1 MTCWSTS
8 STLKSAFKGLNQYG
22 LTDKASARGTERR
35 LFGPGVSLQTGF
47 SKCLLRVFTF
57 NLMHL
62 DDTESKHIHT
72 ESLHRSSLLAH
83 SM

>member
-1 MTCWSTS
+1 MN
-8 STLKSAFKGLNQYG
+8 KSPFKGLNQYG
-22 LTDKASARGTERR
+22 WTDKVLGRGTECR
-35 LFGPGVSLQTGF
+35 LLGPGVSKQTGF

>member
-1 MTCWSTS
+1 MNKS
-8 STLKSAFKGLNQYG
+8 SFKGLNQYG
-22 LTDKASARGTERR
+22 WTDKVLGHGTEFR
-35 LFGPGVSLQTGF
+35 LFGPGVSMQTGF